1 MSKRKTKPKAQKKT
15 VRPRKERKSFLET
28 YLPTFFSLAHP
39 VRLRKPTPQEQPLKT
54 ELHVVRET
62 LKKARIV
69 TSKKAELIGIE
80 ELFRQTAQRHDRK
93 TAKALP
99 SAKLLDKP
107 LKNTRRAI
115 VPVQALSDDFS
126 DLLEVAAPEEE
137 AGAPTILSYHEEK
150 KEDVPVTPTEFG
162 TVVTPERPA
171 PKGIRKIFFLHLP
184 LSLGSGKATRG
195 KITSASAPKQRQE
208 MPLDSSV
215 DEVRQFKEL
224 PKKEEAPIVAQ
235 SKTGKKKKEVTIE
248 KEFMTSAKKKKETVG
263 EKEARQEDEKSR
275 VAELKEMER
284 IRKNRRSALRAQK
297 TTGLQQFLASVAH
310 FGLGKERNLFTQN
323 LATMLNAGLPLIDAI
338 RILKIETRTRAMKK
352 LIQRILDS
360 VENGSALWRAMDEQ
374 RFFSPHAISLIH
386 IGEEAGNLAE
396 NMEYLSIQQEKDHA
410 LKQKVKMAMIY
421 PAIVLTLMFIIVMG
435 LGMFVL
441 PNLIQ
446 VLYSLNVP
454 LPLVTRIVI
463 AFTNFFTTYGKTAVP
478 GTLVGLI
485 LLIIIAKFTPLR
497 VITQWVV
504 FHIPGIGTLARQ
516 ATIARFGVILGG
528 LLKAGVPMV
537 EARRTP
543 GRDKL

>member
-235 SKTGKKKKEVTIE
+235 SKTGKKKKEV
-248 KEFMTSAKKKKETVG
+248 
-263 EKEARQEDEKSR
+263 
-275 VAELKEMER
+275 
-284 IRKNRRSALRAQK
+284 
-297 TTGLQQFLASVAH
+297 
-310 FGLGKERNLFTQN
+310 
-323 LATMLNAGLPLIDAI
+323 
-338 RILKIETRTRAMKK
+338 
-352 LIQRILDS
+352 
-360 VENGSALWRAMDEQ
+360 
-374 RFFSPHAISLIH
+374 
-386 IGEEAGNLAE
+386 
-396 NMEYLSIQQEKDHA
+396 
-410 LKQKVKMAMIY
+410 
-421 PAIVLTLMFIIVMG
+421 
-435 LGMFVL
+435 
-441 PNLIQ
+441 
-446 VLYSLNVP
+446 
-454 LPLVTRIVI
+454 
-463 AFTNFFTTYGKTAVP
+463 
-478 GTLVGLI
+478 
-485 LLIIIAKFTPLR
+485 
-497 VITQWVV
+497 
-504 FHIPGIGTLARQ
+504 
-516 ATIARFGVILGG
+516 
-528 LLKAGVPMV
+528 
-537 EARRTP
+537 
-543 GRDKL
+543 